1 MPSSPYTEIHPS
13 VRLLLGPGPANVH
26 PRVLQAM
33 SAPLLGHLDPDV
45 LTIMDDIQEMLR
57 LLFRTQNEMTLA
69 LSGTGSAGME
79 ACLLNVLEPGDKVI
93 VGVGGY
99 FGWRLTE
106 VAGRLGAEVIKL
118 EYPWGKIANPE
129 QIIQTLSK
137 HKDAKVLA
145 LVHAETSTGVCQPL
159 EEIGQEVSRG
169 ETLFL
174 VDCVTSLG
182 GIPLEVDR
190 WKIDLA
196 YSCSQK
202 CLGMPS
208 GLSPVTV
215 SEKARAALSRRKSAI
230 PSWYL
235 GFDVLSRY
243 WSPERMYHHTIS
255 STLLYGLREALRLS
269 LEEGLENRWQ
279 RHQTY
284 GTLLQERLTSMG
296 FTLFAQEGYRLPVLT
311 TLTPP
316 PQLNPAQVRSRLLK
330 EHNIEIGAGL
340 GEYRDKLLRVGLMG
354 YNANRA
360 NVEYLCGIM
369 VEMLRE

>member
-1 MPSSPYTEIHPS
+1 MSPLTYAEVHPS

-33 SAPLLGHLDPDV
+33 SAPLLGHLDPDL
-45 LTIMDDIQEMLR
+45 LTIMDDIKEMLR
-57 LLFRTQNEMTLA
+57 LLFRTENELTLA

-79 ACLLNVLEPGDKVI
+79 ACLLNVVEPGDKVI

-106 VAGRLGAEVIKL
+106 VARRLGAEVIEL
-118 EYPWGKIANPE
+118 EYPWGEAADPGRV
-129 QIIQTLSK
+129 IQTLGENK
-137 HKDAKVLA
+137 EAKVLA

-159 EEIGQEVSRG
+159 EAIGQAVSQG

-182 GIPLEVDR
+182 GIPVEVDK

-202 CLGMPS
+202 CLGVPS

-215 SEKARAALSRRKSAI
+215 SEKARATIAKRKSPI

-243 WSPERMYHHTIS
+243 WSAERMYHHTIP
-255 STLLYGLREALRLS
+255 STLLYGLREALRLI

-284 GTLLQERLTSMG
+284 GTLLQERLASMG
-296 FTLFAQEGYRLPVLT
+296 FTLFAREGYRLPVLT
-311 TLTPP
+311 TVAPP
-316 PQLNPAQVRSRLLK
+316 AQLNPAQVRSRLLE
-330 EHNIEIGAGL
+330 EHSIEVGAGL
-340 GEYRDKLLRVGLMG
+340 GEYRDKLLRIGLMG

-360 NVEYLCGIM
+360 NVEYLCGI
-369 VEMLRE
+369 VAEMLRG

>member
-1 MPSSPYTEIHPS
+1 
-13 VRLLLGPGPANVH
+13 
-26 PRVLQAM
+26 
-33 SAPLLGHLDPDV
+33 
-45 LTIMDDIQEMLR
+45 
-57 LLFRTQNEMTLA
+57 
-69 LSGTGSAGME
+69 
-79 ACLLNVLEPGDKVI
+79 
-93 VGVGGY
+93 
-99 FGWRLTE
+99 
-106 VAGRLGAEVIKL
+106 VIKL
-118 EYPWGKIANPE
+118 EYPWGKIAEPE

-182 GIPLEVDR
+182 GIPLEVDK

-235 GFDVLSRY
+235 GFDVLYRY
-243 WSPERMYHHTIS
+243 WSAERMYHHTIS
-255 STLLYGLREALRLS
+255 STLLYGLREALRLI

-279 RHQTY
+279 RHQMY
-284 GTLLQERLTSMG
+284 GTLLQERFTSMG
-296 FTLFAQEGYRLPVLT
+296 FTLFAQEGHRLPVLT

-316 PQLNPAQVRSRLLK
+316 PQLNPAQVRSRLLN
-330 EHNIEIGAGL
+330 EHSIEIGAGL
-340 GEYRDKLLRVGLMG
+340 GDYRDKLLRVGLMG

-360 NVEYLCGIM
+360 NVEYLCGIIM
-369 VEMLRE
+369 EMLRE